1 MVERRAEA
9 AGFSGDFRGEHGDAE
24 AEIAQ
29 ERAEEAVQ
37 FVAEAAAAAGD
48 DLVEERR
55 FVERELPAQVD
66 IEVLEWNRV
75 EMGQMQAPQCIG
87 RYAGRSSVIDALQVS
102 WNIQGV
108 SVAESGNM
116 GSDEGT
122 LSPALLRVRAA
133 GAAGCRGSRMEPCRD
148 APDAGP
154 AMYRAIRGACIWRI
168 S

>member
-66 IEVLEWNRV
+66 VEVLEWNRV
-75 EMGQMQAPQCIG
+75 EMRQMQAPQCIG

-108 SVAESGNM
+108 SVAGKM

-122 LSPALLRVRAA
+122 HFAALRRVRGGVRARGPAAA
-133 GAAGCRGSRMEPCRD
+133 GEFHGHGAADRFD
-148 APDAGP
+148 HADAGP
-154 AMYRAIRGACIWRI
+154 AG
-168 S
+168 